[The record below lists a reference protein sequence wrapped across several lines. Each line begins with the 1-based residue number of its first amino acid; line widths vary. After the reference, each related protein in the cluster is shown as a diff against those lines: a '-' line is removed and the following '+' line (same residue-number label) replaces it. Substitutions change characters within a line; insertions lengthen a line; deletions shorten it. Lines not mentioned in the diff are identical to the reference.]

1 MKTFKSPL
9 PSNLN
14 ISSEQSDVK
23 NVVSHIRKFI
33 SRRTNNTDDV
43 DDLVQEALLRTLTR
57 NDTSEIENFQAY
69 INQVAKSVMY
79 SDWQKNKRQPN
90 NAEDIELFTNDNSDP
105 EAQSI
110 TEQKLELVK
119 NALQELPPLRRKVF
133 KLRRIDGLSREEI
146 SLQLN
151 ISQESVKKHITR
163 AMIQITLHIEKN
175 Q

>member
-1 MKTFKSPL
+1 M
-9 PSNLN
+9 
-14 ISSEQSDVK
+14 
-23 NVVSHIRKFI
+23 RKFV

-43 DDLVQEALLRTLTR
+43 DDLVQEALLRTLNR
-57 NDTSEIENFQAY
+57 NDTLEIENLQAY

-79 SDWQKNKRQPN
+79 SDWQKNKSQQN
-90 NAEDIELFTNDNSDP
+90 NTDDIELFTDENSDP

-110 TEQKLELVK
+110 TEQKLDLVK
-119 NALQELPPLRRKVF
+119 NALQELPPLRRNVF

-146 SLQLN
+146 AKQLN
-151 ISQESVKKHITR
+151 MSQESVKKHITR

>member
-1 MKTFKSPL
+1 
-9 PSNLN
+9 
-14 ISSEQSDVK
+14 
-23 NVVSHIRKFI
+23 
-33 SRRTNNTDDV
+33 
-43 DDLVQEALLRTLTR
+43 
-57 NDTSEIENFQAY
+57 
-69 INQVAKSVMY
+69 MY
-79 SDWQKNKRQPN
+79 SDWQKNKSQPN

-119 NALQELPPLRRKVF
+119 SALEELPPLRRKVF

-151 ISQESVKKHITR
+151 MSQESVKKHITR

>member
-23 NVVSHIRKFI
+23 NVISHIRKFI

-43 DDLVQEALLRTLTR
+43 DDLVQEALLRTLNR
-57 NDTSEIENFQAY
+57 NDASEIENFQAY

-79 SDWQKNKRQPN
+79 SDWQKNKNQPN

-119 NALQELPPLRRKVF
+119 SALQELPPLRRKVF

-151 ISQESVKKHITR
+151 MNQESVKKHITR
-163 AMIQITLHIEKN
+163 AMIQITLSIEKN

>member
-14 ISSEQSDVK
+14 ASSEQIDVK
-23 NVVSHIRKFI
+23 NIISHIRKFI
-33 SRRTNNTDDV
+33 SRRTSNADDI
-43 DDLVQEALLRTLTR
+43 DDLVQEALLRTLNR
-57 NDTSEIENFQAY
+57 NNTSEIENLQAY

-79 SDWQKNKRQPN
+79 SDWQKNKSQQN
-90 NAEDIELFTNDNSDP
+90 NTDDIELFTDENSDP

-110 TEQKLELVK
+110 TEQKLDLVK
-119 NALQELPPLRRKVF
+119 NALQELPPLRRNVF

-146 SLQLN
+146 ARQLN
-151 ISQESVKKHITR
+151 MSQESVKKHITR

>member
-14 ISSEQSDVK
+14 IFSEQSDVK
-23 NVVSHIRKFI
+23 NVISHIRKFI

-43 DDLVQEALLRTLTR
+43 DDLVQEALLRTLNR

-79 SDWQKNKRQPN
+79 SDWQKNKNQPN

-119 NALQELPPLRRKVF
+119 SALEELPPLRRKVF
-133 KLRRIDGLSREEI
+133 KLRRIDRLSREEI

-151 ISQESVKKHITR
+151 MSQESVKKHITR
-163 AMIQITLHIEKN
+163 AMIQITLSIEKN

>member
-1 MKTFKSPL
+1 M
-9 PSNLN
+9 
-14 ISSEQSDVK
+14 
-23 NVVSHIRKFI
+23 
-33 SRRTNNTDDV
+33 
-43 DDLVQEALLRTLTR
+43 QEALLRTLNR
-57 NDTSEIENFQAY
+57 NDASEIENFQAY

-79 SDWQKNKRQPN
+79 SDWQKNKNQPN

-119 NALQELPPLRRKVF
+119 SALQELPPLRRKVF

-151 ISQESVKKHITR
+151 MSQESVKKHITR
-163 AMIQITLHIEKN
+163 AMIQITLSIEKN

>member
-1 MKTFKSPL
+1 M
-9 PSNLN
+9 
-14 ISSEQSDVK
+14 
-23 NVVSHIRKFI
+23 

-43 DDLVQEALLRTLTR
+43 DDLVQEALLRTLNR
-57 NDTSEIENFQAY
+57 NDASEIENFQAY

-79 SDWQKNKRQPN
+79 SDWQKNKNQPN

-119 NALQELPPLRRKVF
+119 SALQELPPLRRKVF

-151 ISQESVKKHITR
+151 MSQESVKKHITR
-163 AMIQITLHIEKN
+163 AMIQITLSIEKN

>member
-1 MKTFKSPL
+1 MKTLKSPL
-9 PSNLN
+9 PSYLN

-23 NVVSHIRKFI
+23 NVISHIRKFV
-33 SRRTNNTDDV
+33 SRRTSNADDV
-43 DDLVQEALLRTLTR
+43 DDLVQEALLRTLNR

-79 SDWQKNKRQPN
+79 SDWQKNKNQPN
-90 NAEDIELFTNDNSDP
+90 SADDIELFIADNSDP
-105 EAQSI
+105 EAHSI

-133 KLRRIDGLSREEI
+133 KLRRINGLSREEI

-151 ISQESVKKHITR
+151 MSQESVKKHITR